1 MEIDIRFTEED
12 WQRLE
17 RDWLAWWEGELD
29 RPMVMMETMNPL
41 YSGGRKILTR
51 EWMLE
56 KPVDEVLDFFQA
68 LLEGGDYFGDAWPK
82 FFYTHGPGIA
92 AGFLGADVQ
101 SMPDQRTIWFE
112 AKDQVTVTDLHLEY
126 DPANEWWQRVKSL
139 TSGAVER
146 WGDQVAVAHTDIGGN
161 LDILASFVTTNQL
174 LLELYDSP
182 DDVMRLSREITDAWI
197 RYYNDLYEIIQKA
210 GRGTC
215 NWAAVWSPART
226 CMHQSDFCYMI
237 SPKMFERFILPDL
250 HSCFE
255 IMDHACYH
263 LDGKGQ
269 IPHLDM
275 LLSMENL
282 ACIQWIPGAG
292 QPEAEQW
299 PELLKRIIDG
309 GKRCQVYVSAEGARK
324 IVREIGGKGF
334 ALYVIGPGTRQEA
347 EDFLKVLT
355 EEDISRKARRKA

>member
-1 MEIDIRFTEED
+1 MEINIRFTEDD
-12 WQRLE
+12 WE
-17 RDWLAWWEGELD
+17 RIEKDWSAWWAGEID

-56 KPVDEVLDFFQA
+56 KPVDQVLDYFQD
-68 LLEGGDYFGDAWPK
+68 LLEGAYYFGDAWPK
-82 FFYTHGPGIA
+82 FFYNHGPGIA
-92 AGFLGADVQ
+92 AGFLGANVH
-101 SMPDQRTIWFE
+101 SMPDQNTIWFE
-112 AKDQVTVTDLHLEY
+112 AKEPLKINDLHLKY
-126 DPANEWWQRVKSL
+126 DPDNEWWQRVLAL
-139 TSGAVER
+139 TRGAVER
-146 WGDQVAVAHTDIGGN
+146 WGNQVAIAHTDIGGN
-161 LDILASFVTTNQL
+161 LDILASFITTHQL

-182 DDVMRLSREITDAWI
+182 LDVLRLSKEITSAWI
-197 RYYNDLYEIIQKA
+197 RYYNELYSLIEKS

-215 NWAAVWSPART
+215 NWAAVWSPKRT

-237 SPKMFERFILPDL
+237 SPEMFEKFILPDL
-250 HSCFE
+250 HACFE

-275 LLSMENL
+275 LLSLKNL
-282 ACIQWIPGAG
+282 AGIQWIPGAG
-292 QPEAEQW
+292 QPDVEKW

-324 IVREIGGKGF
+324 IVKEIGGKGF
-334 ALYVIGPGTRQEA
+334 ALYVIGPQRSDA
-347 EDFLKVLT
+347 AKDFLTVLA
-355 EEDISRKARRKA
+355 EEDISRKKNIY